1 MSSDI
6 LILALDQRSDWVVL
20 ILDKVGI
27 IQKRLKIVEPIW
39 NWQTVF
45 QTDLE
50 PTNGLDM
57 MDR

>member
-6 LILALDQRSDWVVL
+6 LMYALDQRSDWVVL
-20 ILDKVGI
+20 ILDKVGM
-27 IQKRLKIVEPIW
+27 IQKRLKIVESIW
-39 NWQTVF
+39 NQQTVF

-57 MDR
+57 IDH